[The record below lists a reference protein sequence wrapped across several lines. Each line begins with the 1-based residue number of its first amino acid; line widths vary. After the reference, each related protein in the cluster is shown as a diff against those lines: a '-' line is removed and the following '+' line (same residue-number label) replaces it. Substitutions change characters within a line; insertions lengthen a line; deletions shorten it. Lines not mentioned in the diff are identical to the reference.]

1 MTVAVRHVL
10 PDEEPH
16 FVAVVVETARLD
28 FHVFAQH
35 VEAHLLRHDQVVFER
50 FVCRGGV
57 KTVRPPS
64 LIERTV
70 LEDEFAVDH
79 HAGDSVR
86 GLAER
91 RGTHTE
97 VAFHGVDRALID
109 GEAVFHRVEE
119 RGFGRPVF
127 DVLHFA
133 RHAEFAVF
141 DHRAAGV
148 ERDAGFR
155 IDDVGFHENGRFRI
169 GDLRGTLNDHVSVIA
184 RNEFAV
190 DDFRGVTCAV
200 QKLTLFRD
208 WFHPDGGPHTGDR
221 RVPDAVG
228 VGDLL
233 AAGLPVI
240 AGRVENDDFDLLLA
254 FGFQG
259 AGDVEAERS
268 ITADVR
274 SDMLAVD
281 VNVGFP
287 VARFK
292 VEDDVLVF
300 PVGRNGD
307 GTAVD
312 EQIVFSDFTL
322 DAGERRFDRVRHKD
336 LSVPF
341 LNVFASLD
349 DGVVPQ
355 TVEVHPVFTD
365 ELGTGI
371 LGVCVFGRDLF
382 SPGGKDRIF
391 LDLPLGGAAQDGR
404 NAQKREKRREQGE
417 FFCHVDSFFFKK
429 TNFCILSQKR
439 FIYTIA

>member
-1 MTVAVRHVL
+1 MR
-10 PDEEPH
+10 
-16 FVAVVVETARLD
+16 
-28 FHVFAQH
+28 
-35 VEAHLLRHDQVVFER
+35 
-50 FVCRGGV
+50 
-57 KTVRPPS
+57 
-64 LIERTV
+64 
-70 LEDEFAVDH
+70 
-79 HAGDSVR
+79 
-86 GLAER
+86 
-91 RGTHTE
+91 
-97 VAFHGVDRALID
+97 
-109 GEAVFHRVEE
+109 
-119 RGFGRPVF
+119 
-127 DVLHFA
+127 
-133 RHAEFAVF
+133 
-141 DHRAAGV
+141 
-148 ERDAGFR
+148 
-155 IDDVGFHENGRFRI
+155 
-169 GDLRGTLNDHVSVIA
+169 
-184 RNEFAV
+184 
-190 DDFRGVTCAV
+190 
-200 QKLTLFRD
+200 
-208 WFHPDGGPHTGDR
+208 
-221 RVPDAVG
+221 

-268 ITADVR
+268 IAADVR

-355 TVEVHPVFTD
+355 TVEVHPVIAD
-365 ELGTGI
+365 ELRAGI
-371 LGVCVFGRDLF
+371 FGVRIFGRDLF
-382 SPGGKDRIF
+382 SPRGEDRIF
-391 LDLPLGGAAQDGR
+391 LNLPLRSAAQNGR
-404 NAQKREKRREQGE
+404 NAQKREKRREQCE
-417 FFCHVDSFFFKK
+417 FFRHVDSFSFQKM
-429 TNFCILSQKR
+429 NFALNAKNVS
-439 FIYTIA
+439 FTL